1 MAVLRNRRLAILG
14 SLGVGLTVLLCLPE
28 LRTAPLPQ
36 LEPHPFR
43 WDRAQSFE
51 MLEDDFRMSR
61 ASPIAGIQ
69 QTFDRLERDGRHALV
84 EIEAPRGMVPLEAL
98 ARLESIQFG
107 LAAHAAAHPTLLPR
121 AQEFVQAA
129 RIAVMRSARDWPADR
144 PDIHAALYR
153 VLAGGRAAIE
163 EALMQAGPDVLPALL
178 HIEDVPSATPWVEV
192 EGVKVHSG
200 DILLSRGGAPTSA
213 LIARGND
220 FPGSFSHA
228 ALVHVSP
235 AGEATVIEA
244 LIERGAVLSTPDEYL
259 RAKKLRI
266 LVLRLRPDLPALEAD
281 PLAPHKAATAML
293 DWVSQRKVRYDFSM
307 DWQDPERFF
316 CSEVPY
322 HAYRSVG
329 IDLWAVKSDMS
340 EPGLVR
346 WLASLGVRHFTTLVP
361 SDLEYDPRLGAV
373 AEWRNVSML
382 RQHRFDDVTTDVLL
396 QGADEGDRLGYH
408 WYHLPVARLLKTWSG
423 LQALLGSVPTIPKGM
438 SAPAALRVDALSH
451 RVHPTLR
458 AAIERSAAAFQG
470 HNGYEAPYWVLV
482 ESGRQALTEERSGLE
497 PALQRP

>member
-1 MAVLRNRRLAILG
+1 MAILRSRNLLILG
-14 SLGVGLTVLLCLPE
+14 SLGVGLMVLLFVPD
-28 LRTAPLPQ
+28 LRPTPLPQ

-51 MLEDDFRMSR
+51 KLENDFRTSR
-61 ASPIAGIQ
+61 ASPLASVQ
-69 QTFDRLERDGRHALV
+69 QAFERLERDGRLALV
-84 EIEAPRGMVPLEAL
+84 EIDAPLGLVPLEAL

-121 AQEFVQAA
+121 AQEFVEAA
-129 RIAVMRSARDWPADR
+129 RITVTRSAQDWPADR
-144 PDIHAALYR
+144 PDVHAALYR

-163 EALMQAGPDVLPALL
+163 EALIQAEPNALPALL
-178 HIEDVPSATPWVEV
+178 HLEDIPSATPWAEV

-235 AGEATVIEA
+235 TGEATVIEA

-259 RAKKLRI
+259 QAKKLRI
-266 LVLRLRPDLPALEAD
+266 LLLRLRPDLPALEAD

-293 DWVSQRKVRYDFSM
+293 NWVRQKEVRYDFSM
-307 DWQDPERFF
+307 DWRDAERFF

-373 AEWRNVSML
+373 AEWRDVSLL
-382 RQHRFDDVTTDVLL
+382 RQHRFDDVTMDVLL
-396 QGADEGDRLGYH
+396 QAADEGDRLGYH

-423 LQALLGSVPTIPKGM
+423 VQALLGAVPTIPKGM
-438 SAPAALRVDALSH
+438 SAPTALRVDALSH

-458 AAIERSAAAFQG
+458 AAIEQRAAAFRRQ
-470 HNGYEAPYWVLV
+470 NGYEAPYWVLV
-482 ESGRQALTEERSGLE
+482 EAGRQALMEERSGLA